1 MAVNF
6 SNFNGLNRTISNNK
20 TMKFKNC
27 VADTRQSS
35 KGTTYSVFEVELD
48 YAPAQEYT
56 KKLRQFIPGEDA
68 NENKVRIFTSN
79 INQFAIAAMGKEKFA
94 TVVGEAT
101 SKKTMNNLEY
111 ATFIAEL
118 VRKHTKVG
126 QDVEL
131 FQVYC
136 PKDGDGRYH
145 NWSKTDG
152 FTVNRN
158 KVSDSDVVF
167 DGAKDDKIYRC
178 IPQDVTYT
186 GTFYRF
192 NGDDKVVFEES
203 PKAAAFR
210 ELAQKRMEQA
220 QNNDAPSS
228 TPSTSIDTDNDW

>member
-1 MAVNF
+1 MAVSFN
-6 SNFNGLNRTISNNK
+6 NFNGLNKTISNNK

-27 VADTRQSS
+27 IADTRQSS
-35 KGTTYSVFEVELD
+35 KGNDYNVFEMELD
-48 YAPAQEYT
+48 YAPTQEYT

-68 NENKVRIFTSN
+68 NENKIRIFNSN
-79 INQFAIAAMGKEKFA
+79 INQFAIAAMGKEKFNA
-94 TVVGEAT
+94 TVGEIL
-101 SKKTMNNLEY
+101 SKKTLNNLEY
-111 ATFIAEL
+111 ATLIAEL
-118 VRKHTKVG
+118 VRKNTKVG
-126 QDVEL
+126 QEVEL

-136 PKDGDGRYH
+136 PKDGDGKYH
-145 NWSKTDG
+145 NWSKTEG

-158 KVSDSDVVF
+158 KVSESEVVF

-192 NGDDKVVFEES
+192 NGDDKIVFEES

-220 QNNDAPSS
+220 QNNDAPS
-228 TPSTSIDTDNDW
+228 TSSADTGSDIDW